1 MSDFELKLE
10 KIKFWESHPLKCV
23 STLLGHLEQYFMSEY
38 VDEERDGY
46 MTWEYYINIT
56 KYFN

>member
-1 MSDFELKLE
+1 MRKSNKIE

-46 MTWEYYINIT
+46 MTWECYINIA